1 MISNYGHQ
9 YKGTI
14 NMKIVKEIDQNI
26 LNDEICLIPTMGA
39 LHEGHLSL
47 IKKGKEF
54 GVSTMVTIFI
64 NELQFDSK
72 EDFSNYP
79 SKIEDDIKTLDNLD
93 IDYLWAGST
102 GGGSSL
108 NMIFHNGVDDNEIS
122 KVENMLNEMVAL
134 DIIADELNYSFE
146 TEEYHQTPIKVEE

>member
-1 MISNYGHQ
+1 
-9 YKGTI
+9 
-14 NMKIVKEIDQNI
+14 MKIVKEINQNI

-79 SKIEDDIKTLDNLD
+79 SRLK
-93 IDYLWAGST
+93 
-102 GGGSSL
+102 
-108 NMIFHNGVDDNEIS
+108 MIL
-122 KVENMLNEMVAL
+122 KL
-134 DIIADELNYSFE
+134 
-146 TEEYHQTPIKVEE
+146 

>member
-1 MISNYGHQ
+1 
-9 YKGTI
+9 
-14 NMKIVKEIDQNI
+14 MKIVKEIDQNI

-54 GVSTMVTIFI
+54 GLSTMVTIFI

-79 SKIEDDIKTLDNLD
+79 SKIEDDIKTLGNLD
-93 IDYLWAGST
+93 IDYLFIPENNYIYPDSGFEKIDSGAIGKKFEATHGLATLMECLPLLT
-102 GGGSSL
+102 GYF
-108 NMIFHNGVDDNEIS
+108 N
-122 KVENMLNEMVAL
+122 
-134 DIIADELNYSFE
+134 
-146 TEEYHQTPIKVEE
+146 

>member
-1 MISNYGHQ
+1 
-9 YKGTI
+9 
-14 NMKIVKEIDQNI
+14 MKIVKEIDQNI

-72 EDFSNYP
+72 IVLKMIKSKKLIFFIIIFSHFYYQ
-79 SKIEDDIKTLDNLD
+79 L
-93 IDYLWAGST
+93 A
-102 GGGSSL
+102 
-108 NMIFHNGVDDNEIS
+108 
-122 KVENMLNEMVAL
+122 
-134 DIIADELNYSFE
+134 
-146 TEEYHQTPIKVEE
+146 Q